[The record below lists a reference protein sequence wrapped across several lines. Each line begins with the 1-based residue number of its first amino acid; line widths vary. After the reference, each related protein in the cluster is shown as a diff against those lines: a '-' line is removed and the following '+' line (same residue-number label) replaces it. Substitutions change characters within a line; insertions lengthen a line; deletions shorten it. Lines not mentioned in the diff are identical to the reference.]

1 MAVMLPP
8 GDARYD
14 LPAIVLHWVLALAIA
29 AALACGLYAASLPV
43 SIARLRWINW
53 HKWLG
58 IAILAAS
65 LLRLA
70 WRLYRAPPALPAAV
84 SAGMPGWQHA
94 AHRAVHG
101 LLYALFFAVPLAGWA
116 YSSAS
121 GFQIV
126 WLGRWPLP
134 DWVPADKALAQA
146 LQGWHAALAYA
157 LAALVLLHVAAVL
170 KHQWLDRD
178 GLLAR
183 MWPRAGGAVR

>member
-1 MAVMLPP
+1 MAVTLPS
-8 GDARYD
+8 DEARYG
-14 LPAIVLHWVLALAIA
+14 LPAIALHWGLALAIF
-29 AALACGLYAASLPV
+29 AALASGLYGASLPV
-43 SIARLRWINW
+43 SIARLRWVNW

-58 IAILAAS
+58 IAVLAAS

-70 WRLYRAPPALPAAV
+70 WRLYCPPPVLPAAV
-84 SAGMPGWQHA
+84 LAGMQGWQHA

-101 LLYALFFAVPLAGWA
+101 MLYALFLAVPLAGWA
-116 YSSAS
+116 YSSSS

-126 WLGRWPLP
+126 WLGLWPMP
-134 DWVPADKALAQA
+134 DWVPIDKTLAHALR
-146 LQGWHAALAYA
+146 GWHATLAYA

-183 MWPRAGGAVR
+183 MWPRAGRAVR